1 MTPDWVSRAWPTLWL
16 ATLCAAAPA
25 VPAEADRPA
34 IVSGAIRAGESLEA
48 VLSALDARGYTIVYS
63 SALVRPDMKLLAAP
77 AATNIEELLRE
88 ILAPWK
94 LRAVRGSNG
103 DWLIAK
109 DATPAAPMT
118 QAEPTEKLEDLAV
131 VDVTA
136 TRMRL
141 AVAGASETFLDRR
154 DVERLP
160 HLADDA
166 MRMLKVLP
174 GVSGGDFSAA
184 LNIRGGRLDEALLTI
199 DGAEI
204 HNAFH
209 FRDING
215 ALSVLDTNLVHGID
229 FVTGGMTADLGDYMS
244 GAVAL
249 ETSRPS
255 PADEFRHGAG
265 ISFVSA
271 YGRTSGNFADDRGS
285 WLLSV
290 RRGFLD
296 VLTERVVPDDEQLTP
311 RYTDVFAAAGY
322 DLGENTTLNAR
333 FLLSDDDLKFLSE
346 DDTDDINSAGKGHS
360 KHLWFSLDHAFS
372 DAARSRTVLSAA
384 TVRQTRD
391 ASGEEEDERQ
401 GIVRSD
407 NEFRF
412 LDLRQDWSWAFG
424 ETRLARFGFNVG
436 QQDGDYDYSLYSRVM
451 DPLVT
456 PVPFETRYATQMSVR
471 MRKYGAYAAWRQRIG
486 SRFTAEVGGR
496 VDAYRYEMGQ
506 DFGTVSPRVNAI
518 YAVGDA
524 GELRAAWGL
533 VHQPQRVNELQV
545 EDNVTRIF
553 EPERARHIV
562 LGYTHR
568 FAHGLSAR
576 LDLYDKAYEDLRP
589 RFENALDN
597 TQLIPEG
604 AIDRIRIDAPE
615 ARARGVELTVR
626 RVAERGIGGWL
637 SLALARAEDFEDG
650 EWVPRLWEQRET
662 LSFGGS
668 WTGASWNVSVAGLVH
683 SGTPI
688 TALGIDVTQQPDGE
702 YSVVGEAGP
711 RNGDRLD
718 TYARIDLRVNREV
731 RLASSRLSLY
741 LEVTNLLDRKNECC
755 VDEFRLRPGSMDAPT
770 LEVESGYWLPR
781 LPSLGFQWEF

>member
-1 MTPDWVSRAWPTLWL
+1 MTPEWVSRAWLTMWL
-16 ATLCAAAPA
+16 VTPCVAAPA
-25 VPAEADRPA
+25 TPAEAGRPA
-34 IVSGAIRAGESLEA
+34 IESSAMRAGESLEA
-48 VLSALDARGYTIVYS
+48 VLSALNDRGYTIVYS
-63 SALVRPDMKLLAAP
+63 SALVRPDMKLLTAP

-94 LRAVRGSNG
+94 LRAVRASNG

-109 DATPAAPMT
+109 DTMPAAPMT
-118 QAEPTEKLEDLAV
+118 QTAPEGKLEDLAV

-141 AVAGASETFLDRR
+141 AVAGASDTFLDRK

-166 MRMLKVLP
+166 LRMLKVLP

-184 LNIRGGRLDEALLTI
+184 LNIRGGRVDEALLTI

-229 FVTGGMTADLGDYMS
+229 FVTGGMTADIGDYMS

-311 RYTDVFAAAGY
+311 RYTDVFAATGY
-322 DLGENTTLNAR
+322 DLGENTTLDAR
-333 FLLSDDDLKFLSE
+333 FLLSDDDLRFLSE

-360 KHLWFSLDHAFS
+360 KHLWFTLDHAFT
-372 DAARSRTVLSAA
+372 DAVRSRTVLSAA

-401 GIVRSD
+401 GTVHSN

-412 LDLRQDWSWAFG
+412 LDLRQDWSWGFG
-424 ETRLARFGFNVG
+424 ETRLARFGFDVG
-436 QQDGDYDYSLYSRVM
+436 QQEGDYDYSLYSRIM

-456 PVPFETRYATQMSVR
+456 PVPIETEYGTQMSVR

-496 VDAYRYEMGQ
+496 IDAYRYDSGQ
-506 DFGTVSPRVNAI
+506 DFGTVSPRVNAV

-533 VHQPQRVNELQV
+533 VYQPQRVNELQV

-553 EPERARHIV
+553 EPERSRHIV

-576 LDLYDKAYEDLRP
+576 LDVYDKAYEDLRP

-626 RVAERGIGGWL
+626 REAERGIGGWL

-668 WTGASWNVSVAGLVH
+668 WTGTSWNVSLAGLIH

-688 TALGIDVTQQPDGE
+688 TTLGIDVTQLPDGE
-702 YSVVGEAGP
+702 YFVVGEAGP

-731 RLASSRLSLY
+731 RLASSKLSLY
-741 LEVTNLLDRKNECC
+741 LEITNLLDRRNECC
-755 VDEFRLRPGSMDAPT
+755 VEEFRLRPRSMGAPT